1 MNWNDKGW
9 GTAALDYHEMLQR
22 VRPQSLLVGGL
33 LPQLNID
40 GDPVTIAKELAI
52 LITLHRDI
60 LLNGY
65 TPVRVVCEEGQD
77 PHAIELTPEG
87 VRAYASEICQFITKR
102 KGGKPSLKTDI
113 ANIYLRG
120 LEGQWG
126 LQPLRGISTSPIL
139 SADGSIRIADGYDE
153 ETGLWCHSIPAVEI
167 PERPTKDDAQ
177 QALLVLRQAFWTF
190 PFSDAA
196 TVFDRTLRVN
206 VVDLSQ
212 PPNLDESTHLVAL
225 MTAVCRPCLPL
236 APGFLYDAPGF
247 SGAGTGKGLLVKS
260 ACIIGHGSTPSA
272 MTAGHDE
279 AELDKRLIASAI
291 EARPAI
297 FLDNFNE
304 GVLQSATL
312 ASFLTESPARVR
324 VLGQSKTVLLNTCA
338 FVAITGNAVQIA
350 EDIARRI
357 LKICLDAKMENPEQR
372 PFAGGFLPSIFDRRV
387 DLLTACLTIWRW
399 GVEQRDL
406 KRGLPLG
413 SYEQWAQWCRDSL
426 LALGC
431 RDPVERVSQIKAA
444 DPKRRYVV
452 EVFQRW
458 WKHHA
463 DKDVTAADLHL
474 EVKEAIDPNSKRTA
488 DDVLAF
494 SRQRVASFLRAH
506 INTRLGGFVL
516 TEGLGTTNEQRN
528 RVTTYRLM
536 QEPTP

>member
-113 ANIYLRG
+113 ANIYLQG

-196 TVFDRTLRVN
+196 TVFDGTLRVN

-247 SGAGTGKGLLVKS
+247 S
-260 ACIIGHGSTPSA
+260 
-272 MTAGHDE
+272 
-279 AELDKRLIASAI
+279 
-291 EARPAI
+291 RPAI